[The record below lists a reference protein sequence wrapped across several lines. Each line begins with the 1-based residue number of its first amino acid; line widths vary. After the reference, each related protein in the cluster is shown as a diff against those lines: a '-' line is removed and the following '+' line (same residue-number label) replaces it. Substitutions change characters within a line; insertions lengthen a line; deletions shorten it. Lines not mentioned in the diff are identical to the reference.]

1 MVLTHMESSHDK
13 RKRVTT
19 VETTFDILETLQAF
33 EGATLSELALEHD
46 LAKSTIHRHLS
57 TLCNLG
63 YVVRDGSVYRLGL
76 EFLNLGNHVQYQF
89 PEYRLAE
96 PKVEEL
102 ASETGERAQ
111 FVVEEHGECVYL
123 HIAHGQHAVRT
134 DPGIGRRVG
143 MHVASAGKAILA
155 HLPKER
161 VHQIIA
167 DHGLPA
173 LTDSSITDPDEFWAE
188 LKKTREQGYGFNDQE
203 SLEGLRAVG
212 VPVCPPEKGVIG
224 ALSLSG
230 PTHRLKG
237 DYYREELPDLLLG
250 MANELELNI
259 AYS

>member
-1 MVLTHMESSHDK
+1 MESSHNK

-33 EGATLSELALEHD
+33 EGASLAELVAEHD
-46 LAKSTIHRHLS
+46 LAKSTIHRHLT

-63 YVVRDGSVYRLGL
+63 YVVKDGNSYRLGL
-76 EFLNLGNHVQYQF
+76 EFLNFGNHVQYRC
-89 PEYRLAE
+89 PEFQMAE
-96 PKVEEL
+96 PKIEEL
-102 ASETGERAQ
+102 ATETGERAQ

-155 HLPKER
+155 HLPEEQ
-161 VHQIIA
+161 VHQIISEQ
-167 DHGLPA
+167 GLPA
-173 LTDSSITDPDEFWAE
+173 LTDASITDPDELWTE
-188 LKKTREQGYGFNDQE
+188 LEATRKRGYGFNDQE

-212 VPVCPPEKGVIG
+212 VPICPPEKGVIG

-237 DYYREELPDLLLG
+237 EYYREELPNLLLG